1 VIARS
6 KAWPQGAG
14 MTIKPIILDFHRPHC
29 DARMREAI
37 QNGVRDSGLLR
48 LRSQ

>member
-1 VIARS
+1 
-6 KAWPQGAG
+6 
-14 MTIKPIILDFHRPHC
+14 MTIEPIVLDFNRPHC